1 MRKAFIVF
9 VLMAFVT
16 QVLHAQFLS
25 NPSFEGEGRDNNPP
39 INWPACD
46 GSPDNPPLVEEDIM
60 VELEASDGARYLSM
74 RARGDI
80 GDPFWSDYRGIRDK
94 VSTRL
99 LRPLIQGVRYEL
111 SIDLATDYE
120 VVLFS
125 IITEMD
131 HAQLRIW
138 GGNGPCNQAE
148 LLASSGAVENT
159 DWETFKI
166 CFEPKNST
174 YTYFF
179 LEADYIDND
188 TLNGII
194 LADNLSI
201 LQTNQSDTL
210 TREVDADIGE
220 TVVLDASLSDG
231 YSWSPPDGLS
241 CTDCQSPILTVGE
254 TNTYYVDLQRTLG
267 CFEHEMFII
276 LPPSCEETISSLAGF
291 QLDTVIN
298 YGESV
303 DLFAPFGETF
313 VWEPTSTLSCE
324 NCKSTIATPELSS
337 VYTCLATDA
346 FGCQVNLEYN
356 VEVRL
361 NVPNAIT
368 PNYDGVN
375 DSFFIEGL
383 PENSRLKILDR
394 SGNLIFQSS
403 NYGNNWP
410 QVAMN
415 KIITQTDTY
424 WYLLE
429 CPEYAPMQGYV
440 LVKF

>member
-1 MRKAFIVF
+1 MKKAYLLV

-16 QVLHAQFLS
+16 QILQAQFLS
-25 NPSFEGEGRDNNPP
+25 NPSFEGEGIDNEPP

-46 GSPDNPPLVEEDIM
+46 GSPDNPPLAEVIL

-80 GDPFWSDYRGIRDK
+80 ENPVDAHNRGIRDK
-94 VSTRL
+94 VSTHL

-120 VVLFS
+120 VVLFG
-125 IITEMD
+125 IVTEMEN
-131 HAQLRIW
+131 AQLRIW
-138 GGNGPCNQAE
+138 AGTGPCNHAE
-148 LLASSGAVENT
+148 LLASSGPIRNT

-188 TLNGII
+188 TANGII

-210 TREVDADIGE
+210 TREIVAEIGE
-220 TVVLDASLSDG
+220 SVVLNASLSGG
-231 YSWSPPDGLS
+231 YSWSPPEGLS

-254 TNTYYVDLQRTLG
+254 VSTYYVELQRTLG
-267 CFEHEMFII
+267 CFKHEMFKI
-276 LPPSCEETISSLAGF
+276 LPASCEDMIIRLSGL
-291 QLDTVIN
+291 QLDTIIN

-313 VWEPTSTLSCE
+313 IWEPAATLSCD

-337 VYTCLATDA
+337 TYNCIATDDL
-346 FGCQVNLEYN
+346 GCQVNLEYN

-368 PNYDGVN
+368 PNNDGVN

-383 PENSRLKILDR
+383 PENSRLKIIDR
-394 SGNLIFQSS
+394 SGNLVYQND

-415 KIITQTDTY
+415 KIVKQTDTY
-424 WYLLE
+424 WFLLE
-429 CPEYAPMQGYV
+429 CPGYTQVQGYV